1 MLKKISSQIVTIK
14 VGQKTDW
21 QCGYKTDTKLEK
33 RGHVFVL
40 LESTQDNVLC

>member
-33 RGHVFVL
+33 RGDVFVV
-40 LESTQDNVLC
+40 LESIQDNVLC